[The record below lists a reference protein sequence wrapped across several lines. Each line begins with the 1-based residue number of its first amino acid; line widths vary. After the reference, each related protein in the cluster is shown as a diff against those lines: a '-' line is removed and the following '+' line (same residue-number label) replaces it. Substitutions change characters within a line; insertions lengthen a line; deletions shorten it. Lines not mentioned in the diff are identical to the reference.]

1 MLMAFIEFFSIQL
14 QQKYSSPVILVFN
27 FHVYI
32 TELCEDT
39 KHPEILKLWYIE
51 KEPTEENDQP
61 RNAIVYLYFGHCGNS
76 R

>member
-1 MLMAFIEFFSIQL
+1 MLMAFIEFISIQL
-14 QQKYSSPVILVFN
+14 RQKYSSPVILVFN

-32 TELCEDT
+32 TELSEDT
-39 KHPEILKLWYIE
+39 KHPEIVKLWYIE

-61 RNAIVYLYFGHCGNS
+61 RNANVYLYFGHCGNS